1 MDDIKRRLEKI
12 AQLKKNINKIAQSQK
27 EESIPIVNQEIKIEE
42 VLSGKFISTPFGDSF
57 VRENYF
63 PQDYRCGEVEL
74 FQIFQS
80 SAKTISSLARDDR
93 LKDID
98 INKTVFLDTETTGL
112 AGGAGT
118 YIFLIGAGYFEGDQ
132 FCVRQYFMR
141 DFNEER
147 ALLSAVNELLSK
159 YEAIVSYNGKTFDVP
174 LIQSRF
180 IMSGMKLNLKNP
192 GHFDLLYPARRLWKR
207 RLENCSLSTVE
218 RDILGVIREDD
229 VPGYLVPEI
238 YFRYLKTKDA
248 RALKQVFE
256 HNLQDILS
264 LVALVSRMCFLVED
278 PLNNTEYGMDIF
290 SIGKMFDEER
300 RYEQSTRYYTEALK
314 HNLAEEETLEIL
326 RLVSFAH
333 KRQGKW
339 EEAEKIW
346 KEIIERSREF
356 IYYPYEELAKY
367 YEHHLKDYQKA
378 ETIVEEALNIEEN
391 IFLKEKLQYR
401 LNRIKECLALKFTF
415 YREGA
420 RDGEKELYSE
430 RLAG

>member
-12 AQLKKNINKIAQSQK
+12 AQLKKNIDKIRQSQK
-27 EESIPIVNQEIKIEE
+27 EKSLKALEAEVKIEE
-42 VLSGKFISTPFGDSF
+42 VVSGKFISTPFGDSF

-218 RDILGVIREDD
+218 RDILGLIREDD

-290 SIGKMFDEER
+290 SIAKMFDEER

-314 HNLAEEETLEIL
+314 HNLTEEETLEIL

-401 LNRIKECLALKFTF
+401 LNRIKGKL
-415 YREGA
+415 
-420 RDGEKELYSE
+420 
-430 RLAG
+430 

>member
-1 MDDIKRRLEKI
+1 MNDIIKRLEKI
-12 AQLKKNINKIAQSQK
+12 AQLKKSINNITQSQK
-27 EESIPIVNQEIKIEE
+27 GKSIHSVNQEVKIED
-42 VLSGKFISTPFGDSF
+42 VLSGKFISTPFGESF
-57 VRENYF
+57 IRENYF
-63 PQDYRCGEVEL
+63 PQDYKCGEVEL

-93 LKDID
+93 LKGID

-118 YIFLIGAGYFEGDQ
+118 YIFLVGIGYFDGDQ

-147 ALLSAVNELLSK
+147 ALLSAVNELLSNF
-159 YEAIVSYNGKTFDVP
+159 EAIVSYNGKTFDFP

-180 IMSGMKLNLKNP
+180 IMSGMKLNLENP
-192 GHFDLLYPARRLWKR
+192 DHFDLLYPARRLWKR

-218 RDILGVIREDD
+218 RDILGVIREND

-238 YFRYLKTKDA
+238 YFRYIKTKDA

-290 SIGKMFDEER
+290 SIGKMFDEEK
-300 RYEQSTRYYTEALK
+300 RYGKSIYYYTEALK
-314 HNLAEEETLEIL
+314 HNLAEEEVLEIL
-326 RLVSFAH
+326 RLASFAH
-333 KRQGKW
+333 KRQEKW

-346 KEIIERSREF
+346 KEIIEKSREF

-378 ETIVEEALNIEEN
+378 ETIIEEALNIVQN
-391 IFLKEKLQYR
+391 IFLREKLQYR
-401 LNRIKECLALKFTF
+401 LNRIKGKQRRQAQKLP
-415 YREGA
+415 
-420 RDGEKELYSE
+420 
-430 RLAG
+430 

>member
-1 MDDIKRRLEKI
+1 MDLKSRLEKI

-27 EESIPIVNQEIKIEE
+27 EESMRIVNQEIKIEE
-42 VLSGKFISTPFGDSF
+42 VVSGKFISTPFGDSF
-57 VRENYF
+57 IRENYF

-74 FQIFQS
+74 FQILQS

-93 LKDID
+93 LKEID

-118 YIFLIGAGYFEGDQ
+118 YIFLVGAGYFEGDQ

-141 DFNEER
+141 DYNEER
-147 ALLSAVNELLSK
+147 ALLSAVNELLSNF
-159 YEAIVSYNGKTFDVP
+159 EAIVSYNGKTFDVP

-180 IMSGMKLNLKNP
+180 IMSGMKLNLENP
-192 GHFDLLYPARRLWKR
+192 GHFDLLYPTRRLWKR

-218 RDILGVIREDD
+218 RDILGVIREND

-238 YFRYLKTKDA
+238 YFKYLKTKDA

-264 LVALVSRMCFLVED
+264 LVALVSRMCCLVED
-278 PLNNTEYGMDIF
+278 PLNNTKYGMDIF
-290 SIGKMFDEER
+290 SIGKMFDEEKK
-300 RYEQSTRYYTEALK
+300 YEKCTHYYSEALK

-326 RLVSFAH
+326 RLASFAY
-333 KRQGKW
+333 KRQGEW

-346 KEIIERSREF
+346 KKIIERSPEF

-378 ETIVEEALNIEEN
+378 ETIIEEALYIVEN
-391 IFLKEKLQYR
+391 IFIREKLQYR
-401 LNRIKECLALKFTF
+401 LNRIKGKLLCLAQKLT
-415 YREGA
+415 
-420 RDGEKELYSE
+420 
-430 RLAG
+430 

>member
-12 AQLKKNINKIAQSQK
+12 AQLKKNIGKIAQSQK
-27 EESIPIVNQEIKIEE
+27 EKNIHIVNQEVKIEE
-42 VLSGKFISTPFGDSF
+42 IVSGKFISTPFGDSF

-218 RDILGVIREDD
+218 RDILGLIREDD

-290 SIGKMFDEER
+290 SIAKMFDEER

-314 HNLAEEETLEIL
+314 HNLTEEETLEIL

-401 LNRIKECLALKFTF
+401 LNRIKGKL
-415 YREGA
+415 
-420 RDGEKELYSE
+420 
-430 RLAG
+430 

>member
-1 MDDIKRRLEKI
+1 MDDIKKRLEQI
-12 AQLKKNINKIAQSQK
+12 AQLKKNIHKITQSQK
-27 EESIPIVNQEIKIEE
+27 EKSIRIVNQEVKIEE
-42 VLSGKFISTPFGDSF
+42 VLSGKFISTPFGDNF

-93 LKDID
+93 LKEID

-118 YIFLIGAGYFEGDQ
+118 YIFLVGVGYFEGDQ

-141 DFNEER
+141 DYNEER
-147 ALLSAVNELLSK
+147 ALLSAVNELLSNFK
-159 YEAIVSYNGKTFDVP
+159 AIVSYNGKTFDFP

-180 IMSGMKLNLKNP
+180 IMSGMKLNLEDP

-218 RDILGVIREDD
+218 RDILGVIREND

-290 SIGKMFDEER
+290 SIGKMFDEEK
-300 RYEQSTRYYTEALK
+300 RYEQSTHYYTEALK
-314 HNLAEEETLEIL
+314 HNLAEEEVLEIL
-326 RLVSFAH
+326 RLASFAH

-339 EEAEKIW
+339 EEAEEIW
-346 KEIIERSREF
+346 KEIIERSREY

-367 YEHHLKDYQKA
+367 YEHYLKDYQKA
-378 ETIVEEALNIEEN
+378 KIAVEEALNIEEN
-391 IFLKEKLQYR
+391 IFLREKLQYR
-401 LNRIKECLALKFTF
+401 LNRIKKRGQATF
-415 YREGA
+415 LHNIKSK
-420 RDGEKELYSE
+420 EK
-430 RLAG
+430 

>member
-1 MDDIKRRLEKI
+1 MDDIKNRLEKI
-12 AQLKKNINKIAQSQK
+12 AQLRRNVNDVIIQSQK
-27 EESIPIVNQEIKIEE
+27 KKSTCIVNQEVKIEE
-42 VLSGKFISTPFGDSF
+42 VLSGKFISTPFGESF
-57 VRENYF
+57 IWENYF

-80 SAKTISSLARDDR
+80 SAKTICSLARDDR
-93 LKDID
+93 LKEID
-98 INKTVFLDTETTGL
+98 IHKTVFLDTETTGL

-118 YIFLIGAGYFEGDQ
+118 YIFLVGVGYFEGDQ

-147 ALLSAVNELLSK
+147 ALLSAVNEFLSNF
-159 YEAIVSYNGKTFDVP
+159 EAIVSYNGKTFDFP

-180 IMSGMKLNLKNP
+180 IMSGMKLNLENP

-218 RDILGVIREDD
+218 RDILGVIREND

-290 SIGKMFDEER
+290 SIGKMFDEEK
-300 RYEQSTRYYTEALK
+300 RYEQSTHYYAEALK
-314 HNLAEEETLEIL
+314 HNLAEEEALEIL
-326 RLVSFAH
+326 RLSSFSY

-378 ETIVEEALNIEEN
+378 ETIIEEALNIKKN
-391 IFLKEKLQYR
+391 IFLREKLQYR
-401 LNRIKECLALKFTF
+401 LNRIKCKEKCLAQKL
-415 YREGA
+415 
-420 RDGEKELYSE
+420 S
-430 RLAG
+430 

>member
-12 AQLKKNINKIAQSQK
+12 AQLKKNIDKIARLQK
-27 EESIPIVNQEIKIEE
+27 EKSIGIVNQEIKIEE
-42 VLSGKFISTPFGDSF
+42 VVSGKFISTPFGDSF

-63 PQDYRCGEVEL
+63 SQDYRCGEVEL

-93 LKDID
+93 LKKID
-98 INKTVFLDTETTGL
+98 MNKTVFLDTETTGL

-118 YIFLIGAGYFEGDQ
+118 YIFLVGAGYFEGDQ

-141 DFNEER
+141 DYNEER
-147 ALLSAVNELLSK
+147 ALLSAVNELLSNF
-159 YEAIVSYNGKTFDVP
+159 EAIVSYNGKTFDIP

-180 IMSGMKLNLKNP
+180 IMSGMKMSLKDP
-192 GHFDLLYPARRLWKR
+192 YHFDLLYPARRLWKK
-207 RLENCSLSTVE
+207 RLESCSLSTVE
-218 RDILGVIREDD
+218 RDILGVIREND

-264 LVALVSRMCFLVED
+264 LVALVSRMCCLVED
-278 PLNNTEYGMDIF
+278 PFNNTKYGMDIF
-290 SIGKMFDEER
+290 SIGKMFDEEK
-300 RYEQSTRYYTEALK
+300 RYEQCTHYYTEALK
-314 HNLAEEETLEIL
+314 HNLREEETLEIL
-326 RLVSFAH
+326 RLASFAY
-333 KRQGKW
+333 KRQGEW

-346 KEIIERSREF
+346 KKTIERSPEF

-378 ETIVEEALNIEEN
+378 ETIIEESLNIVEN
-391 IFLKEKLQYR
+391 IFLREKLQYR
-401 LNRIKECLALKFTF
+401 LNRIKGKQ
-415 YREGA
+415 
-420 RDGEKELYSE
+420 
-430 RLAG
+430 

>member
-1 MDDIKRRLEKI
+1 MDLKSRLEKI
-12 AQLKKNINKIAQSQK
+12 AQLKKNIDKIKQSQNEK
-27 EESIPIVNQEIKIEE
+27 SLKAIEAEVKIEE
-42 VLSGKFISTPFGDSF
+42 VVSGKFISTPFGDSF

-63 PQDYRCGEVEL
+63 PQDYRCGDVEL

-93 LKDID
+93 LKEID

-118 YIFLIGAGYFEGDQ
+118 YIFLVGVGYFEGDQ

-159 YEAIVSYNGKTFDVP
+159 YEAIVSYNGKTFDFP

-218 RDILGVIREDD
+218 RDILGVIREND

-256 HNLQDILS
+256 HNLHDIIS

-300 RYEQSTRYYTEALK
+300 RYEQGTQYYTEALK
-314 HNLAEEETLEIL
+314 HNLAEEEVSEIL
-326 RLVSFAH
+326 RLSSFAF

-339 EEAEKIW
+339 KEAEKIW
-346 KEIIERSREF
+346 KKIIERSREF
-356 IYYPYEELAKY
+356 VYYPYEELAKY
-367 YEHHLKDYQKA
+367 YEHRLKDYQKA
-378 ETIVEEALNIEEN
+378 GAIVEEALEIEKN
-391 IFLKEKLQYR
+391 IFLREKLQYR
-401 LNRIKECLALKFTF
+401 LDRIKGKQRCQAQKL
-415 YREGA
+415 
-420 RDGEKELYSE
+420 S
-430 RLAG
+430 